1 MIILA
6 IFIWVL
12 ISALIALL
20 AKNRSSAFARISTI
34 ITLAAILIY
43 SVLRFSSGYTGG
55 FESQV
60 NIALSKSLGIYF
72 SIGVSGFVD
81 PLLILTGIIFAAA
94 VFVTDKKVYPASM
107 FMLILLT
114 EAGLFGLLISRNFL
128 FFYVFWELV
137 LIPVYFIMGKFGGPR
152 KDRVSLKFFVY
163 THIASIFMLL
173 SIFALYS
180 YYDLQYGVLTFQMAS
195 LLGAMQNSAFTA
207 ALPLI
212 AKDFILF
219 GFVFSFLVKLPS
231 FPVHAWLADSYE
243 QAPYPGTIIL
253 AGALSVM
260 GGYGLFGIIFPFGA
274 LIGTAGLDILV
285 ALGLI
290 SVAYFAL
297 TAMFQQSLKRM
308 MAYASAA
315 SMGFVTLAFASSF
328 LDPVKSENALIAASG
343 GMFQIA
349 THGIIM
355 LLVFASIYYILV
367 KTGSDRIPSL
377 GGIYREAP
385 FLSTI
390 LLGGLLAS
398 LGLPGLAGFVGEFSI
413 IVGSYQ
419 AIGYWIFL
427 LIFGML
433 ITASYHIWAAQKAL
447 YGPYNEK
454 LGRISDIRGGPLA
467 MLLLVFVVILV
478 LGIFPTLFYGPIQA
492 YAHGILF
499 GGII

>member
-1 MIILA
+1 MIVLG
-6 IFIWVL
+6 IFLWVL
-12 ISALIALL
+12 FSALIAMFL
-20 AKNRSSAFARISTI
+20 KERSSIFTKISSV
-34 ITLAAILIY
+34 ITLIAIILY

-55 FESQV
+55 FVSQL
-60 NIALSKSLGIYF
+60 NIALSQSVGIYF
-72 SIGVSGFVD
+72 STGVSGFAD
-81 PLLILTGIIFAAA
+81 SLLILTGIIFAAA
-94 VFVTDKKVYPASM
+94 AFVTDKKLYPASM
-107 FMLILLT
+107 FMMIMLT
-114 EAGLFGLLISRNFL
+114 EAGMIGLLISRNFL

-137 LIPVYFIMGKFGGPR
+137 LVPVYFIIGKFGGSR
-152 KDRVSLKFFVY
+152 KDSVSLKFFVY

-180 YYDLQYGVLTFQMAS
+180 YYDLQYGVLTFQMND
-195 LLGAMQNSAFTA
+195 LLQAMQNATFTS
-207 ALPLI
+207 ALPEV
-212 AKDFILF
+212 AKYFILF
-219 GFVFSFLVKLPS
+219 GFVFAFLVKLPS

-253 AGALSVM
+253 AGALSAM
-260 GGYGLFGIIFPFGA
+260 GGYGLFGIIFPFGG
-274 LIGTAGLDILV
+274 LIGTAGLDIL
-285 ALGLI
+285 AGLGLI
-290 SVAYFAL
+290 SISYFAL

-328 LDPVKSENALIAASG
+328 LDPFRSENALIVASG

-355 LLVFASIYYILV
+355 LLVFASIYFILI

-377 GGIYREAP
+377 GGIYRDAP
-385 FLSTI
+385 FLSTL

-413 IVGSYQ
+413 IVGSFQ
-419 AIGYWIFL
+419 TIGYWIFL
-427 LIFGML
+427 LVFGML

-454 LGRISDIRGGPLA
+454 LGKISDVSGGALA
-467 MLLLVFVVILV
+467 MLLLIFTIILI
-478 LGIFPTLFYGPIQA
+478 LGIFPVLFFGPIQA
-492 YAHGILF
+492 YA